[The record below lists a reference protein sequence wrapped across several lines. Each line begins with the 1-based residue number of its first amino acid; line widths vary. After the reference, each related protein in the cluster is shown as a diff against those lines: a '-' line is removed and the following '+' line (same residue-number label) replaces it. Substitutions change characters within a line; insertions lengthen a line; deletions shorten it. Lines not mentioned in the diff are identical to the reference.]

1 MAIFDASVK
10 PAEPIMEI
18 YVYDIGKIRAD
29 PQGAAEIVPRG
40 WDWSGAG
47 IPPVDTYNISTK
59 NHIYEGVKYNWFSLF
74 SFFNIVRRRQDIDI
88 RRYWLIGYEFSTY
101 HRMWW

>member
-40 WDWSGAG
+40 
-47 IPPVDTYNISTK
+47 
-59 NHIYEGVKYNWFSLF
+59 
-74 SFFNIVRRRQDIDI
+74 
-88 RRYWLIGYEFSTY
+88 
-101 HRMWW
+101 